1 MRRVATW
8 SMVVAFGV
16 LGASGAWA
24 QAAKQEPAKTA
35 APAAAAAALPTADE
49 LVEKHLAALGGRAAL
64 SKLESRTATGLI
76 SMNIQGS
83 EVNGTAELYTKAPN
97 KSRSYMR
104 IDLSQFGMGEVIVDQ
119 RCDGKTAWVSNSMQ
133 GDQDITGDQLQAM
146 LNQHFPTSFLTLKED
161 GAKVVVI
168 GKEKVG
174 ERDAYVAEYTPKAGP
189 ASKQYFDAQ
198 TFLAI
203 RTVSKINTPQTG
215 EIEQMTEAS
224 DFRDV
229 DGTKI
234 PFVVKIVNPMQ
245 VITITMKEVA
255 HNKPIDEA
263 LFSKP
268 AK

>member
-1 MRRVATW
+1 
-8 SMVVAFGV
+8 MVVAFGV

-49 LVEKHLAALGGRAAL
+49 LVEKHLAALGGRAVLA
-64 SKLESRTATGLI
+64 KLQSRSATVSI
-76 SMNIQGS
+76 SMNIQGN
-83 EVNGTAELYTKAPN
+83 EVAGSGEMYNKAPN
-97 KSRSYMR
+97 KSRNYMR
-104 IDLSQFGMGEVIVDQ
+104 MDLSPFGMGEVVVDT
-119 RCDGKTAWVSNSMQ
+119 RCDGKTAWSSDTMQ
-133 GDQDITGDQLQAM
+133 GDRDITGDQLQSM
-146 LNQHFPTSFLTLKED
+146 LNQHFPTSLLTLKED
-161 GAKVVVI
+161 GAKFVVI

-174 ERDAYVAEYTPKAGP
+174 GADAYVDAYVAEYTPKAGP
-189 ASKQYFDAQ
+189 ASKQYFDAK
-198 TFLAI
+198 TFLPI

-215 EIEQMTEAS
+215 EIEQMVEAS

-229 DGTKI
+229 DGTKV